1 MQRVATFD
9 VVRGIAIF
17 LVLFFHVFFFLF
29 DSGIWESRMDGEDV
43 PFLQL
48 AAMFYF
54 AGWGGLFLMV
64 STAANSYVF
73 LKRLERGFK
82 INDVFK
88 KQLSSGLLLLVL
100 AIILDILFDVDG
112 LILHSIDSREIR
124 YDKIRGRWFVVN
136 TVRMIAMGVITVS
149 IMLYVFYRTKR
160 SNNHSYAT
168 KAFIGLT
175 LIVYAI
181 TPLLRYLFG
190 MVYSDWPSGQ
200 RVPLNSVGEFCY
212 RTVFVHLSGKYEP
225 LFPYLGSAFIGAV
238 IGISIVRPDHPKHFP
253 SKLLGAGI
261 CVKII
266 AVSLHLLGFTFYPFV
281 RYNFYWYLFTV
292 GGQLMVL
299 ALAVYI
305 LEYNHG
311 SSFML
316 KNTTL
321 FRRWG
326 MVSLTIFIFQI
337 LSFPVMIVFAL
348 LTPWDTLDFQQLN
361 LWQSL
366 IVAIVVM
373 IYWDVCIRYWS
384 RYKFKYSLEWLFLNI
399 MSRSKIGSQKSL
411 DVNEIVYNYDPVII
425 ENP

>member
-1 MQRVATFD
+1 
-9 VVRGIAIF
+9 
-17 LVLFFHVFFFLF
+17 
-29 DSGIWESRMDGEDV
+29 
-43 PFLQL
+43 
-48 AAMFYF
+48 
-54 AGWGGLFLMV
+54 
-64 STAANSYVF
+64 
-73 LKRLERGFK
+73 
-82 INDVFK
+82 
-88 KQLSSGLLLLVL
+88 
-100 AIILDILFDVDG
+100 
-112 LILHSIDSREIR
+112 
-124 YDKIRGRWFVVN
+124 
-136 TVRMIAMGVITVS
+136 
-149 IMLYVFYRTKR
+149 
-160 SNNHSYAT
+160 
-168 KAFIGLT
+168 
-175 LIVYAI
+175 
-181 TPLLRYLFG
+181 
-190 MVYSDWPSGQ
+190 
-200 RVPLNSVGEFCY
+200 
-212 RTVFVHLSGKYEP
+212 
-225 LFPYLGSAFIGAV
+225 
-238 IGISIVRPDHPKHFP
+238 
-253 SKLLGAGI
+253 
-261 CVKII
+261 
-266 AVSLHLLGFTFYPFV
+266 
-281 RYNFYWYLFTV
+281 
-292 GGQLMVL
+292 MVL